1 MSELAIFIVGS
12 IIFAITVYGSV
23 MGGGIALGRLA
34 DHEVE
39 DVPDEGRP
47 EGNPV
52 APARSGHRG
61 PDQKGPDAP

>member
-34 DHEVE
+34 DHEAEPV
-39 DVPDEGRP
+39 DSHDTADTAPGRTADP
-47 EGNPV
+47 
-52 APARSGHRG
+52 
-61 PDQKGPDAP
+61 KGPDSA